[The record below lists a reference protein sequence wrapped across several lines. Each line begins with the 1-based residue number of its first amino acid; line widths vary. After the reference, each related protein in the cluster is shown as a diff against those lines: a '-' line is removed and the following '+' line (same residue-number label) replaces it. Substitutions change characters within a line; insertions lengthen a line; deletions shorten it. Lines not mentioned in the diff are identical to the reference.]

1 MLQNKRFKEFSITRK
16 LLKNSFGNI
25 LLAMVLFILT
35 GSGVVYGGNA
45 KYIILFIGDG
55 WGPKHIEAV
64 NKYTGATPFYQSG
77 TPWVNYYVS
86 TFPLGGS
93 YDTTQAWSGFNYINT
108 TADTQDS
115 ACTATALYSG
125 FKTSPYRVSV
135 SADTLTKFFTI
146 GQRAKE
152 LGKTVGAISTVPV
165 SHATPGTWV
174 AHNDSRANTFAIAD
188 EGFFG
193 DPNTTGTIA
202 TDSKYAGGHGPTIP
216 FVDILIGAR
225 GANYVSSQIL
235 NKLRSE
241 SGQTGK
247 HVLVERQT
255 GVGGGDALMSVAN
268 TSTTLKVA
276 GLFDQVYYNADGS
289 GYSTE
294 NPTLSES
301 ILAAVKVL
309 GRGTNGFALMVEG
322 GAIDYG
328 AHANNMNHMIGEAK
342 DFDNAIQTV
351 TNWVDDPTNDA
362 TWSNTLVIVTADH
375 ECGYLTAGPGVMQ
388 DQPLGNVN
396 AANLSKEKIVSNS
409 GGRRASWDDTNSN
422 NIIDN
427 GEMVHWY
434 WNSGSHTN
442 SLVRLYAR
450 GAGSELFQD
459 YAIHTDSVRGLYLDN
474 TNVFSVM
481 NSAIDGTG
489 ESPPFANN
497 DLAVTD
503 QDTAVDIN
511 VIANDSDSDGTIDPS
526 TVTVTSNPN
535 NGIAL
540 ANVGG
545 TVTYTP
551 NTGFTGTDT
560 FKYTVKDN
568 AGAVSNEATVT
579 VTVVSDTHVFTAY
592 NDLSWSTGQVNTN
605 ITLYTTGQNGLLK
618 NYFTGLNTTATLTIA
633 GGYIDTNG
641 TPFQGSNANSGTDA
655 YTVFNDIVNSG
666 GLIGSFNATNI
677 TITFTGLDP
686 NLNYEFVLFGNRN
699 NASYTNRSTTT
710 TISDITSFT
719 NTSTPGATFSG
730 STDPAVTI
738 VNGYNTVNG
747 YVARFTDIKPG
758 SDGDLL
764 ITVTS
769 PTNQFYA
776 NALMLR
782 ATQESDTVPP
792 TVSATSPQSF
802 AQNVLVAS
810 TITAT
815 FSEAMNAATITNST
829 FTINGVAGTV
839 SYSGTTATFTPSS
852 PLAYSTV
859 YTATITTGVTDVAG
873 NPMTAN
879 YTWNFTTEAA
889 PDTTPPT
896 VNATSPQNS
905 ATNVPITNTI
915 FATFS
920 EAMNAATI
928 TNSTFTINGVAGT
941 VSYSGTT
948 ATFTPSSP
956 LAYSTVYTATITTG
970 VTDVAGNP
978 MTANYTWNFTTV
990 AASDTTPPTVN
1001 ATSPQN
1007 NATNVP
1013 ITSAITATFS
1023 EAMNAATITNS
1034 TFTINGVAGTV
1045 SYSGTTAT
1053 FTPSSPLAY
1062 STVYTAT
1069 ITTGVTDVAGNPM
1082 TANYTW
1088 NFTTAASGG
1097 IGGQQVYYAFD
1108 EGTGSTATDSS
1119 GNGRN
1124 GTISGATW
1132 TSGKI
1137 GGALSFNGTNH
1148 YVSIPRLNYDEISAS
1163 AWFYRNS
1170 VDTVNPDTI
1179 FGGWSWN
1186 GGGEGYGLYFDQYAS
1201 NTIKFIV
1208 TSKTSG
1214 GVKTQRNAIKNLITS
1229 TGKWYHVV
1237 GTYNKTT
1244 GQQKLYVDGQL
1255 VNTQSHPAGN
1265 TVVPYTAASYMAIGT
1280 LTWNY
1285 GHMNGKVDDVQVYN
1299 RALNDQEVLSLFNG
1313 GTGSDTTPPTV
1324 NATSPQNNATNVP
1337 ITSAITATFSEVMN
1351 AATIT
1356 NSTFTIN
1363 GVAGTVSYS
1372 GTTATFTP
1380 SSPLAYSTVY
1390 TATITTGVTDVAG
1403 NPMTANYTWNFTTV
1417 AASDTTPP
1425 TVNATSP
1432 QNNATNVPITSA
1444 ITATFSETMNAATI
1458 TNSTFTINGVAGTV
1472 SYSGT
1477 TATFT
1482 PSSPLAYSTV
1492 YTATI
1497 TTGVTDV
1504 AGNPMTANY
1513 TWNFTTADNNMLVYY
1528 RFDENSGTTA
1538 ADSSGNSNNGAII
1551 NGPVWTTGKI
1561 NNAISFDGINDYVN
1575 ISNESNFDFER
1586 SNSFSVSAWVKLTP
1600 VSGNDYMIISKL
1612 DVAPTYRGWA
1622 FFIDG
1627 NDGSLRVHLTNNWG
1641 TSSII
1646 RKDSALSVTDNSW
1659 HHVAFTYNGSSLAS
1673 GLNFYVDGV
1682 LSNGTTYYNNLSA
1695 TILNDVTPT
1704 LAAYTTGSSWLK
1716 GTIDEARVYNRALS
1730 AQEVLSLFSE

>member
-64 NKYTGATPFYQSG
+64 NKYTGAIPFYQSG

-301 ILAAVKVL
+301 VLAAVKVL

-322 GAIDYG
+322 GAIDYS
-328 AHANNMNHMIGEAK
+328 AHANNMNYMIGEAK

-375 ECGYLTAGPGVMQ
+375 ECGYLTAGPGIMQ

-396 AANLSKEKIVSNS
+396 AANLSKEKIVSGS

-427 GEMVHWY
+427 GETVHWY

-503 QDTAVDIN
+503 QDTAVVIN

-618 NYFTGLNTTATLTIA
+618 NYFTGLNTPATLTIA

-655 YTVFNDIVNSG
+655 YTVFNDIVNGG
-666 GLIGSFNATNI
+666 GLIGHFSATNI
-677 TITFTGLDP
+677 TFTFTGLDP

-699 NASYTNRSTTT
+699 DASYTNRSTTT

-719 NTSTPGATFSG
+719 NTSTPGATFAG

-758 SDGDLL
+758 TDGDLL

-792 TVSATSPQSF
+792 TVSTTSPQSF

-810 TITAT
+810 AITAT
-815 FSEAMNAATITNST
+815 FSETMNAATITNST

-839 SYSGTTATFTPSS
+839 SYSGTTATF
-852 PLAYSTV
+852 A
-859 YTATITTGVTDVAG
+859 
-873 NPMTAN
+873 
-879 YTWNFTTEAA
+879 
-889 PDTTPPT
+889 
-896 VNATSPQNS
+896 
-905 ATNVPITNTI
+905 
-915 FATFS
+915 
-920 EAMNAATI
+920 
-928 TNSTFTINGVAGT
+928 
-941 VSYSGTT
+941 
-948 ATFTPSSP
+948 
-956 LAYSTVYTATITTG
+956 
-970 VTDVAGNP
+970 
-978 MTANYTWNFTTV
+978 
-990 AASDTTPPTVN
+990 
-1001 ATSPQN
+1001 
-1007 NATNVP
+1007 
-1013 ITSAITATFS
+1013 
-1023 EAMNAATITNS
+1023 
-1034 TFTINGVAGTV
+1034 
-1045 SYSGTTAT
+1045 
-1053 FTPSSPLAY
+1053 PSSPLAY

-1088 NFTTAASGG
+1088 NFTTAA
-1097 IGGQQVYYAFD
+1097 A
-1108 EGTGSTATDSS
+1108 
-1119 GNGRN
+1119 
-1124 GTISGATW
+1124 
-1132 TSGKI
+1132 
-1137 GGALSFNGTNH
+1137 
-1148 YVSIPRLNYDEISAS
+1148 
-1163 AWFYRNS
+1163 
-1170 VDTVNPDTI
+1170 
-1179 FGGWSWN
+1179 
-1186 GGGEGYGLYFDQYAS
+1186 
-1201 NTIKFIV
+1201 
-1208 TSKTSG
+1208 
-1214 GVKTQRNAIKNLITS
+1214 
-1229 TGKWYHVV
+1229 
-1237 GTYNKTT
+1237 
-1244 GQQKLYVDGQL
+1244 
-1255 VNTQSHPAGN
+1255 
-1265 TVVPYTAASYMAIGT
+1265 
-1280 LTWNY
+1280 
-1285 GHMNGKVDDVQVYN
+1285 
-1299 RALNDQEVLSLFNG
+1299 
-1313 GTGSDTTPPTV
+1313 SDTTPPAV

-1337 ITSAITATFSEVMN
+1337 IAGAITATFSEAMN

-1372 GTTATFTP
+1372 ETTATFTP
-1380 SSPLAYSTVY
+1380 SSPLAYST
-1390 TATITTGVTDVAG
+1390 A
-1403 NPMTANYTWNFTTV
+1403 
-1417 AASDTTPP
+1417 
-1425 TVNATSP
+1425 
-1432 QNNATNVPITSA
+1432 
-1444 ITATFSETMNAATI
+1444 
-1458 TNSTFTINGVAGTV
+1458 
-1472 SYSGT
+1472 
-1477 TATFT
+1477 
-1482 PSSPLAYSTV
+1482 

-1513 TWNFTTADNNMLVYY
+1513 TWNFTTADNDMLAYY

-1538 ADSSGNSNNGAII
+1538 ADASGNSNNGALI

-1575 ISNESNFDFER
+1575 ISNESSLDFER

-1682 LSNGTTYYNNLSA
+1682 LSNGTTFYNNLSA
-1695 TILNDVTPT
+1695 TILNDVIPT
-1704 LAAYTTGSSWLK
+1704 LATFTTGASWLK
-1716 GTIDEARVYNRALS
+1716 GIIDEARVYNRALS
-1730 AQEVLSLFSE
+1730 AQEVLALFNE